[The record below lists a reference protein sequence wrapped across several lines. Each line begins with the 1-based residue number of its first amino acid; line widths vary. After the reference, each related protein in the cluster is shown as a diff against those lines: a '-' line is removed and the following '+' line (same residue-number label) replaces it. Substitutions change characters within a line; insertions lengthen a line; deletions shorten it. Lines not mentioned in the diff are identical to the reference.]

1 MIVWLLI
8 WIVWFLVANRESNA
22 QKTEYKSVDGIGHE
36 TLEEAGGKE
45 LVERRCEHKPRRKSL
60 KQCFFTK
67 GEHIA

>member
-36 TLEEAGGKE
+36 TLEEAGGERTSRKE
-45 LVERRCEHKPRRKSL
+45 VRT
-60 KQCFFTK
+60 QTK
-67 GEHIA
+67 EKKFETMFLY

>member
-36 TLEEAGGKE
+36 TLEEAGGERTSRKE
-45 LVERRCEHKPRRKSL
+45 VRT
-60 KQCFFTK
+60 QTK
-67 GEHIA
+67 EKKFETMFLYIA